1 VPVAKGNNVYYQD
14 LQYSQRLEKAL
25 WENVDFALL
34 DWESDFDNFAKVLKW
49 AEKVF
54 SSRLHLYLI
63 ASFLECDTK
72 VYPYQRKILKMQ
84 KVIDNLL

>member
-14 LQYSQRLEKAL
+14 LQYSQRLQKAL
-25 WENVDFALL
+25 WKNVDFALL
-34 DWESDFDNFAKVLKW
+34 DWESDFDNFVKILKW

-63 ASFLECDTK
+63 ASFLWCDTK

-84 KVIDNLL
+84 KVIDELL

>member
-1 VPVAKGNNVYYQD
+1 
-14 LQYSQRLEKAL
+14 LEKEL

-49 AEKVF
+49 AKKVF

-63 ASFLECDTK
+63 SSFLWCDTK

-84 KVIDNLL
+84 KVIEKFLK